1 MFLIFKRLFVG
12 LILLTCC
19 LCCQETDHQLNGCW
33 RVDGY
38 VASSTSTLLP
48 DATAKQITVSL
59 RGGFLRFYPDHTLVV
74 WHRKL
79 GYSIN
84 RWAYSVSQ
92 DHYILSGAPFGEGYS
107 IQLLD
112 KSPQQATYSVL
123 NAQNQESDLLLS
135 MSLAPLYAYEDID
148 LLHPSRNQWR
158 QKPRAPESAI
168 QIKKRVIDMVNYTI
182 DYFETNEKKGQKT
195 FEPPFLQNPFRF
207 YSGGIG
213 LTSEKG
219 LPEEWVATFYN
230 REDALKAYKLLVDS
244 FDEKVKYPKGL
255 KRYSQAYLVVLKAV
269 KANLD

>member
-1 MFLIFKRLFVG
+1 MDPY
-12 LILLTCC
+12 
-19 LCCQETDHQLNGCW
+19 ELNPANP
-33 RVDGY
+33 VLAD
-38 VASSTSTLLP
+38 STEQ
-48 DATAKQITVSL
+48 QITVSL

-92 DHYILSGAPFGEGYS
+92 DHYILSGTPFGEGYS
-107 IQLLD
+107 IKLLD
-112 KSPQQATYSVL
+112 KSMEKAMYAVL
-123 NAQNQESDLLLS
+123 NTQNQESGILLPLS
-135 MSLAPLYAYEDID
+135 LSSLYAYEDID

-158 QKPRAPESAI
+158 QKPSSPESDV
-168 QIKKRVIDMVNYTI
+168 QIKKRVLDMVNYTI

-219 LPEEWVATFYN
+219 LPEKWVATFYS
-230 REDALKAYKLLVDS
+230 REEALKAYKILVDA

-269 KANLD
+269 RTNIE